1 METFVITLGF
11 VVTLTGIIFLLNA
24 FINTA
29 HHYFH
34 KAMYLRDIRILNQQ
48 MMKEIEKIAKG
59 YI

>member
-1 METFVITLGF
+1 METLVITLGF
-11 VVTLTGIIFLLNA
+11 VVTLVGIVFLLNA

-34 KAMYLRDIRILNQQ
+34 KAMYLRDIRILNQK
-48 MMKEIEKIAKG
+48 MIKEIENIAKD

>member
-1 METFVITLGF
+1 METFVITLGS

-34 KAMYLRDIRILNQQ
+34 KAMYLRDIRILNQK